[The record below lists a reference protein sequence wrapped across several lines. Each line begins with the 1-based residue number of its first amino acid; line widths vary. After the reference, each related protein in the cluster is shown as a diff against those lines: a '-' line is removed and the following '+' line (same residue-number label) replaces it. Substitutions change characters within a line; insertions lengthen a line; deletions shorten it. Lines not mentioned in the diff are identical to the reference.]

1 MRERGL
7 KIQELLLERINI
19 NEAHIKDFE
28 TRLQGN
34 EFSIKQMVSRIE
46 QEYIDFANSRK
57 RWKADFELAQKRAVQ
72 NMDAIKDMLY
82 GCEN

>member
-1 MRERGL
+1 
-7 KIQELLLERINI
+7 
-19 NEAHIKDFE
+19 
-28 TRLQGN
+28 
-34 EFSIKQMVSRIE
+34 MVSRIE